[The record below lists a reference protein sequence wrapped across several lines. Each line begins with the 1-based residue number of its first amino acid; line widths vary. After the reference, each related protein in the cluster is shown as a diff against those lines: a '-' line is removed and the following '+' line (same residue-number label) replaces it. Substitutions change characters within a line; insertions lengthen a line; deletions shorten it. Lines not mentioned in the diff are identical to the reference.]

1 MLINLFVLHIHVVN
15 VIKHSRSSQCG
26 VDNKKLMSA
35 YILKSE
41 EQTLYEYIVRV
52 CTIMRYLIKMIDHS
66 VESENIN
73 NNIYHKVAVQHY
85 YKCKII
91 LIE

>member
-1 MLINLFVLHIHVVN
+1 
-15 VIKHSRSSQCG
+15 
-26 VDNKKLMSA
+26 MSA

-41 EQTLYEYIVRV
+41 EQTLYEYIYIVIV

-73 NNIYHKVAVQHY
+73 NNIYHKVVVQHY

>member
-1 MLINLFVLHIHVVN
+1 MLVNLFVLHIHVVN
-15 VIKHSRSSQCG
+15 VIKHSHSTQCG

-52 CTIMRYLIKMIDHS
+52 YTMRYYI
-66 VESENIN
+66 IN
-73 NNIYHKVAVQHY
+73 QDD
-85 YKCKII
+85 
-91 LIE
+91 